1 MKANYGK
8 ILMWAAIIVSMPRW
22 AGAFISA
29 DVSDIPHWVNE
40 ALHYGNLIA
49 GFGMGFLE
57 VLAAAYML
65 DAWGKMKP
73 KASWNAKS
81 YDHKWK
87 ILTGFIIGL
96 FVLMP
101 LILAPYIVSR
111 MTAVTIGEALKYSF
125 VQYLWSIAVV
135 LSPAF
140 IVGGVSVANGE
151 LVENETEKKP
161 KQETKTKPIETK
173 IEKQKRETTKP
184 VSPEVEELSGTK
196 KLVFLETKRN
206 PDATQQEIAEMLQE
220 KHGVSVSRQMVG
232 KHQRSL
238 NGALK

>member
-1 MKANYGK
+1 MKDYGR
-8 ILMWAAIIVSMPRW
+8 ILMWSAIVVSMPRW

-29 DVSDIPHWVNE
+29 DVSEIPKWVNE
-40 ALHYGNLIA
+40 ALHYGNLIS

-65 DAWGKMKP
+65 DAWGKLKP
-73 KASWNAKS
+73 KKTYNSKS

-111 MTAVTIGEALKYSF
+111 MTAQPIGESLGNDWLRY
-125 VQYLWSIAVV
+125 VWSIAVV
-135 LSPAF
+135 LSPVF

-151 LVENETEKKP
+151 LVEVKSETKEKP
-161 KQETKTKPIETK
+161 KAQPKRETKTKPV
-173 IEKQKRETTKP
+173 QP
-184 VSPEVEELSGTK
+184 VSSREKRLTGTRA
-196 KLVFLETKRN
+196 LVYEIYKMQPR
-206 PDATQQEIAEMLQE
+206 ATQQEVAEILTE
-220 KHGVSVSRQMVG
+220 KHGIEISRQAIG
-232 KHQRSL
+232 KHKRAL
-238 NGALK
+238 NGVLK

>member
-1 MKANYGK
+1 MKINYGK
-8 ILMWAAIIVSMPRW
+8 VLMWSAIIVSMPRW

-29 DVSDIPHWVNE
+29 DVSDIPNWVNE
-40 ALHYGNLIA
+40 ALHYGNLLA

-87 ILTGFIIGL
+87 ILTGFIVGL

-111 MTAVTIGEALKYSF
+111 MTAVTIGQALQYSI
-125 VQYLWSIAVV
+125 VQYVWSIAVV

-140 IVGGVSVANGE
+140 IVGGVSVASGE
-151 LVENETEKKP
+151 LIENETENKPAKATKKAQPVAQPAQP
-161 KQETKTKPIETK
+161 KTQPD
-173 IEKQKRETTKP
+173 
-184 VSPEVEELSGTK
+184 SNHLPEVGN
-196 KLVFLETKRN
+196 LEGNRLTVYQLYKHN
-206 PDATQQEIAEMLQE
+206 PSATQQEIAN
-220 KHGVSVSRQMVG
+220 KVGISRQMVS
-232 KHQRSL
+232 KYKKEL
-238 NGALK
+238 NGYLK

>member
-1 MKANYGK
+1 MKINYGK
-8 ILMWAAIIVSMPRW
+8 VLMWSAIIVSMPRW

-29 DVSDIPHWVNE
+29 DVSDIPNWVNE
-40 ALHYGNLIA
+40 ALHYGNLLA

-87 ILTGFIIGL
+87 ILTSFIVGL
-96 FVLMP
+96 FILMP

-111 MTAVTIGEALKYSF
+111 MTAVTIGEALNHSF
-125 VQYLWSIAVV
+125 IQYIWSIAVV

-161 KQETKTKPIETK
+161 VKEPKKAQPKTQPA
-173 IEKQKRETTKP
+173 QP
-184 VSPEVEELSGTK
+184 DAQPNSNHVPEVGNLEGNRLEVY
-196 KLVFLETKRN
+196 KLYKRN
-206 PDATQQEIAEMLQE
+206 PSATQQEVADKI
-220 KHGVSVSRQMVG
+220 GISRQMVS
-232 KHQRSL
+232 KYKKEL
-238 NGALK
+238 NGYLK

>member
-1 MKANYGK
+1 MKINYGK
-8 ILMWAAIIVSMPRW
+8 VLMWSAIIVSMPRW

-29 DVSDIPHWVNE
+29 DVSEIPFWVNQL
-40 ALHYGNLIA
+40 LHYGNLIS

-65 DAWGKMKP
+65 DAWGKIKP

-87 ILTGFIIGL
+87 ILTVFIVGL

-101 LILAPYIVSR
+101 LILAPYIVGR
-111 MTAVTIGEALKYSF
+111 MTGTSIADALGNGIIRY
-125 VQYLWSIAVV
+125 VWSIAVV

-140 IVGGVSVANGE
+140 IVGGVAVASGD
-151 LVENETEKKP
+151 LVENEPKMKP
-161 KQETKTKPIETK
+161 NNETKTIKVMKPNNETV
-173 IEKQKRETTKP
+173 KQP
-184 VSPEVEELSGTK
+184 LPEGANLSGTK
-196 KLVFLETKRN
+196 KLVYVETKRN
-206 PDATQQEIAEMLQE
+206 PDATQQEIAELIE
-220 KHGVSVSRQMVG
+220 RNYGKSISRQMVG

-238 NGALK
+238 NGKLK

>member
-1 MKANYGK
+1 MKINYGK
-8 ILMWAAIIVSMPRW
+8 VLMWSAIIVSMPRW

-29 DVSDIPHWVNE
+29 DVSDIPNWVNE
-40 ALHYGNLIA
+40 ALHYGNLLA

-111 MTAVTIGEALKYSF
+111 MTAVTIGEALQYSF
-125 VQYLWSIAVV
+125 VQYIWSIAVV

-151 LVENETEKKP
+151 LVENETEN
-161 KQETKTKPIETK
+161 
-173 IEKQKRETTKP
+173 KP
-184 VSPEVEELSGTK
+184 VKAQPKAEKEPTKAQPKTQTIDRQFSGH
-196 KLVFLETKRN
+196 F
-206 PDATQQEIAEMLQE
+206 PSDF
-220 KHGVSVSRQMVG
+220 
-232 KHQRSL
+232 RSL
-238 NGALK
+238 TEEQKDTIANLTSGEITKMAAISDRTARRWKEKVSANGYHK

>member
-1 MKANYGK
+1 MKLNYGK
-8 ILMWAAIIVSMPRW
+8 VLMWAAIVVSMPRW

-29 DVSDIPHWVNE
+29 DVSDIPNWVNE

-96 FVLMP
+96 FILMP

-111 MTAVTIGEALKYSF
+111 MTAVSIGQALHYPF
-125 VQYLWSIAVV
+125 VQYVWSIAVV

-140 IVGGVSVANGE
+140 IVGGVSIANGE
-151 LVENETEKKP
+151 LVETETAKQPKQETKAKPIETKTEKP
-161 KQETKTKPIETK
+161 KQETVKH
-173 IEKQKRETTKP
+173 
-184 VSPEVEELSGTK
+184 VSPEVTDISGTK
-196 KLVFLETKRN
+196 KLVFMETKRN
-206 PDATQQEIAEMLQE
+206 PNATKQEIADLLNE
-220 KHGVSVSRQMVG
+220 KHGVSISRQMVG
-232 KHQRSL
+232 KHQKSL
-238 NGALK
+238 NGQLS

>member
-1 MKANYGK
+1 MKLNYGK
-8 ILMWAAIIVSMPRW
+8 ILMWSAILVSMPRW

-29 DVSDIPHWVNE
+29 DVSQIPHWVNE
-40 ALHYGNLIA
+40 VLHYANLLA

-65 DAWGKMKP
+65 DAWGKLKP

-87 ILTGFIIGL
+87 VLTGFIVGL
-96 FVLMP
+96 FILMP
-101 LILAPYIVSR
+101 FILAPYIVSR
-111 MTAVTIGEALKYSF
+111 MANVSINETLGNDIF
-125 VQYLWSIAVV
+125 RYLWSISVV

-140 IVGGVSVANGE
+140 IVGGVSVASGE
-151 LVENETEKKP
+151 LVES
-161 KQETKTKPIETK
+161 ETKTKPEKKPLESKIKQPEKETV
-173 IEKQKRETTKP
+173 KR
-184 VSPEVEELSGTK
+184 VSPEVENLSGTK
-196 KLVFLETKRN
+196 KLVFIETKRN
-206 PDATQQEIAEMLQE
+206 PDATQQEIAELLQE

-238 NGALK
+238 NGQLK

>member
-1 MKANYGK
+1 MKINYGK
-8 ILMWAAIIVSMPRW
+8 VLMWAAIIVSMPRW

-87 ILTGFIIGL
+87 ILTGFIVGL

-111 MTAVTIGEALKYSF
+111 MTSVTIGIALKYSF

-173 IEKQKRETTKP
+173 TEKPKQETVKR

-196 KLVFLETKRN
+196 KLVFIETKRN

-220 KHGVSVSRQMVG
+220 KHGISVSRQMVG

>member
-1 MKANYGK
+1 MKINYGK
-8 ILMWAAIIVSMPRW
+8 VLMWSAIIVSMPRW

-29 DVSDIPHWVNE
+29 DVSDIPNWVNE
-40 ALHYGNLIA
+40 ALHYGNLLA

-87 ILTGFIIGL
+87 ILTGFIVGL

-111 MTAVTIGEALKYSF
+111 MTAVTIGQALQYSI
-125 VQYLWSIAVV
+125 VQYVWSIAVV

-151 LVENETEKKP
+151 LVENETENKPTKATKKAQPVAQPAQP
-161 KQETKTKPIETK
+161 KTQPDSNH
-173 IEKQKRETTKP
+173 
-184 VSPEVEELSGTK
+184 SPEVGN
-196 KLVFLETKRN
+196 LEGNRLTIYQLYKRN
-206 PDATQQEIAEMLQE
+206 PSATQQEIANEV
-220 KHGVSVSRQMVG
+220 GISRQMVS
-232 KHQRSL
+232 KYKKEL
-238 NGALK
+238 NGYLK